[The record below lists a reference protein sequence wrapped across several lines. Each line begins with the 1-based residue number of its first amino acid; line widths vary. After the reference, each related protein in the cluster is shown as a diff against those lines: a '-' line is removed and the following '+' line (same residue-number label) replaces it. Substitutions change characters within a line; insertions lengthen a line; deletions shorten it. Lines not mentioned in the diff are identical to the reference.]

1 MDTVTEAKL
10 AISISQ
16 CGGIGVIH
24 KNNSVEEQVAEVVK
38 VKKYESGM
46 VVDPVT
52 ISVDAQLFHLI
63 ELKKSFMK
71 ELKS

>member
-24 KNNSVEEQVAEVVK
+24 KNNSIEKQISEVIK
-38 VKKYESGM
+38 VKKYE
-46 VVDPVT
+46 
-52 ISVDAQLFHLI
+52 IL
-63 ELKKSFMK
+63 EW
-71 ELKS
+71 